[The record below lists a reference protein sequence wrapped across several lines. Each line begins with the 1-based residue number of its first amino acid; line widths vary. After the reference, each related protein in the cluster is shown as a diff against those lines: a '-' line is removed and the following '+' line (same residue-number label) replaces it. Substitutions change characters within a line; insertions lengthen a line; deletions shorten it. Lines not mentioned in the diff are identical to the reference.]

1 MTIAYCFSCGAEKV
15 SPIAV
20 CGSCQATPK
29 TENELVLALIL
40 SDEISTRAQLVH
52 FAYEIRSHLHLSA
65 PDSLTA
71 KARAAAR
78 DPKYQRILAGSR
90 PANSA
95 SSAPP
100 RQVSPPSASP
110 KENGMKPRKL
120 RSTALH
126 ANAFALLGANPRD
139 DRRRIV
145 ELAEERSLDRTY
157 AKETCCIDY
166 FNAKI
171 V

>member
-40 SDEISTRAQLVH
+40 SDEISTPAQLVH
-52 FAYEIRSHLHLSA
+52 FAHEIRSHLHLSA

-71 KARAAAR
+71 KARVAAG

-95 SSAPP
+95 SSAVP
-100 RQVSPPSASP
+100 RQVSTPLASP
-110 KENGMKPRKL
+110 KGNLIRKEPKPSPAPGLIGQAKTWEQQVQHQLSRGNPMIL
-120 RSTALH
+120 GLAAWSWCRLARSA
-126 ANAFALLGANPRD
+126 
-139 DRRRIV
+139 
-145 ELAEERSLDRTY
+145 
-157 AKETCCIDY
+157 
-166 FNAKI
+166 
-171 V
+171 